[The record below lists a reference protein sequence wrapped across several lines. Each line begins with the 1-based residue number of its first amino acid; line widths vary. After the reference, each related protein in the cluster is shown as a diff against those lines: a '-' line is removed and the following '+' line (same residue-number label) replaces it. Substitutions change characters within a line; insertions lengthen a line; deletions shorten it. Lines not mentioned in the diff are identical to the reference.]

1 MAILEA
7 ATGHHPT
14 WAVQFDV
21 SGRIDGTAAVHQMIA
36 RLLQLG
42 GVATDD
48 SPVTV
53 SIGSAMGPPAFG
65 FGTTSPSCCS

>member
-14 WAVQFDV
+14 WAVQIDV

-48 SPVTV
+48 YTP
-53 SIGSAMGPPAFG
+53 AHGPCRK
-65 FGTTSPSCCS
+65 SCPEQ